1 MAQRSERRAQRAQIE
16 SIDRRRV
23 LSTTIAAPL
32 LALALRAPV
41 SAAGPGSEIRG
52 ALRRLTEAGRG
63 DNRAT
68 FMPDGKTLLFA
79 SKRSGRSQ
87 IWAIDR
93 DGDQPRQIHQSAGN
107 DYGRVAPSA
116 DSSRLCLSSD
126 RSGQNLIYVLDLA
139 SGRATPVSDPAYW
152 SFGPTWSSRDLIA
165 FFSRKGGNVINVWTV
180 RPDGTQP
187 RQITDQP
194 GESRQPWWSPDGATL
209 AFSANRGAGTFD
221 VWLAEADGSNMRTIT
236 RGDSFEQP
244 FWSPSGKQIA
254 VSASIEEPHRRIY
267 VMDADGSD
275 LAPISQ
281 PANVENVHPAW
292 SPDGRS
298 IVFTSGTEADGA
310 LYIVDLI

>member
-1 MAQRSERRAQRAQIE
+1 M
-16 SIDRRRV
+16 DRRRF
-23 LSTTIAAPL
+23 LTTAIAAPL
-32 LALALRAPV
+32 LVLASRTPV
-41 SAAGPGSEIRG
+41 SAARPDGEIRG
-52 ALRRLTEAGRG
+52 TLRRLTEAGRG

-93 DGDQPRQIHQSAGN
+93 DGGHPRQIHQSAGN
-107 DYGRVAPSA
+107 DYGRVAVRA
-116 DSSRLCLSSD
+116 DGNRLCLSSD
-126 RSGQNLIYVLDLA
+126 RSGQNLIYIHDLA
-139 SGRATPVSDPAYW
+139 SGRTTLISDPAYW

-187 RQITDQP
+187 RQITDQA

-209 AFSANRGAGTFD
+209 AFSANRGTGTFD
-221 VWLAEADGSNMRTIT
+221 IWLAEADGSNMRAIT
-236 RGDSFEQP
+236 RGGSFEQP

-254 VSASIEEPHRRIY
+254 VSARIGEPHRRIY
-267 VMDADGSD
+267 VMNADGSD
-275 LAPISQ
+275 LAPINQ
-281 PANVENVHPAW
+281 PANVDNVHPAW

-298 IVFTSGTEADGA
+298 IVFTAGTDADGA

>member
-1 MAQRSERRAQRAQIE
+1 M
-16 SIDRRRV
+16 DRRRF
-23 LSTTIAAPL
+23 LSTAIAGPV
-32 LALALRAPV
+32 LALALRAPA
-41 SAAGPGSEIRG
+41 SAAGTGSEMRG
-52 ALRRLTEAGRG
+52 TLRQLTEAGRG

-93 DGDQPRQIHQSAGN
+93 DGNYVRQIHQSGGN

-116 DSSRLCLSSD
+116 DGKRLCLSSD
-126 RSGQNLIYVLDLA
+126 RSGQNLVYVLDLA
-139 SGRATPVSDPAYW
+139 SDRATPISDPAYW

-165 FFSRKGGNVINVWTV
+165 FFSRKGGNVINIWTV

-187 RQITDQP
+187 RQVTDRP

-209 AFSANRGAGTFD
+209 AFSANRMTGTFD
-221 VWLAEADGSNMRTIT
+221 ICLAEADGSNMRTIT
-236 RGDSFEQP
+236 RGGSFEQP

-254 VSASIEEPHRRIY
+254 VSARREESHRRIY
-267 VMDADGSD
+267 VMNADGSD
-275 LAPISQ
+275 LVPISQ

-298 IVFTSGTEADGA
+298 IVFTAGTEADGG
-310 LYIVDLI
+310 LYVVDLI